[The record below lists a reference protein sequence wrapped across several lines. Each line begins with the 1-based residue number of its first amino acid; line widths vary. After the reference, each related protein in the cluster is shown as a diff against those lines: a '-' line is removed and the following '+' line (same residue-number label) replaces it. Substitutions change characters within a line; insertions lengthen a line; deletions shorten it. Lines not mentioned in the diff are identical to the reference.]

1 MISRLALCVAF
12 ALGCQRHAAP
22 DDAIRPIDAPAK
34 ALALDVQRML
44 DDVARLADD
53 EMAGRDSRDRP
64 AITTAAELIAG
75 TYRELGLAPVGTR
88 YLVPFQLAV
97 AKEPDLR
104 HHLWLE
110 RAGESIPVE
119 DEAFAS
125 IAFGPHAIA
134 MGDAVFVGRNP
145 DGKGVLDR
153 VAVLLAAPKAD
164 AAWTPEELAQRLRVL
179 AKGGAVAA
187 IVVGAPD
194 EPLPAAGAL
203 EKVFSADEAIPVVF
217 VARPVADAF
226 TIGGRPFATV
236 VEKLGDRPIARPI
249 ESTRASLARRER
261 PRMEPVPNVLATIPG
276 SDLAHEIVILGA
288 HYDHI
293 GTEQSG
299 VFCRDAAGVDD
310 PTDGICNGADDNASG
325 TAMVLAVARAMAA
338 AGYRPRRSIV
348 FAHFAGEELGLH
360 GSRALV
366 DEPPDAAPFAGGRV
380 TAMVNLDM
388 VGRLGEQGLEIG
400 AVSTSKAWVPLLD
413 RVRPPSLTVAY
424 TPAVDS
430 RSDHANYARAGVPV
444 LFFFTG
450 LHEDYHRTSDELDK
464 INTEGMAQIGEMVL
478 QLVRTLGDGEAVPPQ
493 RVSEPPPATT
503 PARRSRS

>member
-1 MISRLALCVAF
+1 MLAVA
-12 ALGCQRHAAP
+12 CQRHVAP
-22 DDAIRPIDAPAK
+22 DDAIRPIDGPPK
-34 ALALDVQRML
+34 KLALDVQRML

-64 AITTAAELIAG
+64 AITTAAELIAK
-75 TYRELGLAPVGTR
+75 TYRELGLAPVGAR

-97 AKEPDLR
+97 AKEPDVR

-119 DEAFAS
+119 DAAFVS

-134 MGDAVFVGRNP
+134 MGDAVFVGRKP
-145 DGKGVLDR
+145 DGKGVEDR

-164 AAWTPEELAQRLRVL
+164 AAWTPEELASRLRVL

-187 IVVGAPD
+187 IVVGAQD
-194 EPLPAAGAL
+194 EPLPAPGAL
-203 EKVFSADEAIPVVF
+203 EQILSDDQAIPVVF

-236 VEKLGDRPIARPI
+236 VDKLGDRPVARAI
-249 ESTRASLARRER
+249 EGTRASLARRER
-261 PRMEPVPNVLATIPG
+261 PRFEPVPNVLATIPG
-276 SDLAHEIVILGA
+276 SDLAQEVVILGA

-299 VFCRDAAGVDD
+299 VFCRDAAGADD
-310 PTDGICNGADDNASG
+310 PGDAICNGADDNASG
-325 TAMVLAVARAMAA
+325 TAMVLAVARAMAG

-380 TAMVNLDM
+380 AAMVNLDM

-424 TPAVDS
+424 TATVDS

-450 LHEDYHRTSDELDK
+450 LHDDYHRTSDELDK
-464 INTEGMAQIGEMVL
+464 INAEGMALIGEMVL
-478 QLVRTLGDGEAVPPQ
+478 QLVRTLGDGEAVRPAAL
-493 RVSEPPPATT
+493 SEPPPAKT
-503 PARRSRS
+503 PSRGSRL